1 MSDSIRRLDACQS
14 VHPRGAVRPCLRLA
28 AAVLAACLVAL
39 PVLVGLPPA
48 GAVGG
53 YQGPVGRA
61 EAAGPAGERVSARPV
76 QAVAARPGE
85 LIVKPRAA
93 RSRKAVLQAVE
104 REPRLRIQRTLPTG
118 AAVVRVD
125 DPARTA
131 EVAEALRRSGRYEYV
146 QPNYVYRLAVQP
158 GDPLFGQQW
167 GLHNE
172 GQAVLGRRGRPGVDI
187 GAPAAWDVT
196 RGSAG
201 VVVAVIDTG
210 VDLRHPDLAGAA
222 WVNEAEAKGR
232 AGVDDDGNG
241 YVDDVHGYDFY
252 HRDSTVFDPEDG
264 DEHGTHVAG
273 IIAARWDN
281 GEGVAGVAPG
291 ARIMVLKV
299 FAGDTGTSADAVEAI
314 AYAERMGA
322 RIVNMSWGGFHHDQ
336 ALKDAIARSHM
347 LFVAAAGNNGQDND
361 ARPYYPAS
369 YDLDN
374 LVAVAAVNSQ
384 GYLPAFSNFGRKS
397 VDLAAPGEVILS
409 TVPGAAGQGA
419 YAYMSG
425 TSMAAPH
432 VTGVA
437 ALVASRFPWLSA
449 AGIRQHLLA
458 TARRLP
464 ALEGAVA
471 VPGLPDAG
479 RAVQEEPV
487 APVEPERSA
496 FIDVSPSM
504 TLYGEIQRAADLGL
518 VEGYGDGR
526 FAPDEDVQRH
536 QLAKMI
542 VNAYERALGVSLP
555 IDPSVDFPDVDEGR
569 NLGPFV
575 AKAATAGWILG
586 YDDGTF
592 RPTRPITRLETA
604 LIIARALDLPPAASQ
619 PFADVPP
626 AYTGEVGAVA
636 EAGIM
641 KGMAAPAGSGARL
654 FRPGDHLSRAQAAG
668 VAVRVYDALTH
679 GTP

>member
-1 MSDSIRRLDACQS
+1 MSQQTRCLEAWQS
-14 VHPRGAVRPCLRLA
+14 VHRRGRARPGRRLA
-28 AAVLAACLVAL
+28 ATALAAYLVAVSVLA
-39 PVLVGLPPA
+39 GLPAAPA
-48 GAVGG
+48 GGWNVG
-53 YQGPVGRA
+53 PASTA
-61 EAAGPAGERVSARPV
+61 EAAAPARE
-76 QAVAARPGE
+76 QAASRSEQRAPARPGE

-93 RSRKAVLQAVE
+93 GSRKAALQAVE
-104 REPRLRIQRTLPTG
+104 REPGLRVQRVLPTG
-118 AAVVRVD
+118 AMVVRVD
-125 DPARTA
+125 DPARAA

-146 QPNYVYRLAVQP
+146 QPNYVYRLAARP
-158 GDPLFGQQW
+158 GDPLFGEQW

-172 GQAVLGRRGRPGVDI
+172 GQAVLGRRGLPGVDI
-187 GAPAAWDVT
+187 DAPEAWDVT

-232 AGVDDDGNG
+232 PGVDDDGNL

-252 HRDSTVFDPEDG
+252 HRDGTVFDPEDG

-291 ARIMVLKV
+291 VRIMVLKV
-299 FAGDTGTSADAVEAI
+299 FGGDTGTSADAVEAV
-314 AYAERMGA
+314 AYADRMGA
-322 RIVNMSWGGFHHDQ
+322 RIVNMSWGGPDDDP

-347 LFVAAAGNNGQDND
+347 LFVAAAGNNGNNND

-374 LVAVAAVNSQ
+374 VVAVAAVNSQ
-384 GYLPAFSNFGRKS
+384 GHLSAFSNFGRKS
-397 VDLAAPGEVILS
+397 VDLAAPGEAILS
-409 TVPGAAGQGA
+409 TVPGAAGKGA

-432 VTGVA
+432 VAGVA

-458 TARRLP
+458 TARLLP
-464 ALEGAVA
+464 ALQGAVA

-487 APVEPERSA
+487 APAEPERSA
-496 FIDVSPSM
+496 FRDVSPSM
-504 TLYGEIQRAADLGL
+504 TLYSEIQRAASLGL
-518 VEGYGDGR
+518 VQGYGDGR
-526 FAPDEDVQRH
+526 FAPDENVQRH

-555 IDPSVDFPDVDEGR
+555 IDPSVDFPDVDERR
-569 NLGPFV
+569 NLGPYV

-604 LIIARALDLPPAASQ
+604 LIIARALGLPPATSQ
-619 PFADVPP
+619 PFADVPR

-641 KGMAAPAGSGARL
+641 KGMGAPEGSGARL
-654 FRPGDHLSRAQAAG
+654 FRPGDRLTRAQAAA
-668 VAVRVYDALTH
+668 VAVRVYDSLTNVA
-679 GTP
+679 P